1 MADIKKIK
9 LTNGNIYNVVDDSAI
24 HSTDLATSSKVGLV
38 KIGSG
43 ISVAADGTISVNVTH
58 PVTSVNSKTG
68 AVVLSASDVGA
79 VPTTRTVNG
88 KALSSNINLSASD
101 VNAVATTGNETVAG
115 VKTFSSSPI
124 VPTPTTDTQA
134 ANKSYVDGLMAEVA
148 DAMVF
153 KGTLGTKASGA
164 TVTSLPSNHTV
175 GWTYK
180 VVTAGTYAGN
190 VCEVGDMIVCINTS
204 TTASNADWTVYQA
217 NIDGAV
223 TGPASSTDAHVA
235 TFNGTT
241 GKVIKDSGY
250 TIASSV
256 PANAKFTDTQ
266 LTESEIS
273 AMGFT
278 KNTGTYIKPSTGIPA
293 SDLASGVIPTVNNA
307 TLTIQKNGTTVN
319 TFTANSASNVTAN
332 ITVPTTASDVGAVPT
347 SRTVNG
353 KALSANITL
362 GASDVSAVPTTR
374 TVNGKALSANV
385 SLTASD
391 VGALPDTTSIPDS
404 TSDLTNDSGFI
415 TSSDIPTS
423 LKNPNALTFTGAVT
437 GSYDGSAAKSV
448 EIPTVPTNIVKYT
461 ALGSVEATD
470 VVDADTLQGN
480 AADYFATATGLS
492 TANSNIST
500 LQTNVSS
507 LQNSVSSLNTT
518 VSTKLSKSGG
528 TMTGALVAQNNTN
541 YTTKQ
546 VRNVFISTSDPS
558 GGASGDIW
566 IKYTT

>member
-9 LTNGNIYNVVDDSAI
+9 LVDGTTHNVVDSSAI
-24 HSTDLATSSKVGLV
+24 HSTDLATSSTAGIV
-38 KIGSG
+38 KIGAG
-43 ISVAADGTISVNVTH
+43 ITVAADGTISVSVSH

-88 KALSSNINLSASD
+88 KALSSNITLSASD

-124 VPTPTTDTQA
+124 VPTPTADSQV

-153 KGTLGTKASGA
+153 KGTIGTKASGA
-164 TVTSLPSNHTV
+164 TVTSLPSTHTV

-190 VCEVGDMIVCINTS
+190 VCEVGDMIVCINTA

-223 TGPASSTDAHVA
+223 TGPASSTDAHIA

-266 LTESEIS
+266 LTESEIA

-319 TFTANSASNVTAN
+319 TFTANSSTNVTAN
-332 ITVPTTASDVGAVPT
+332 ISVPTTASDIG
-347 SRTVNG
+347 
-353 KALSANITL
+353 
-362 GASDVSAVPTTR
+362 AVPTTR
-374 TVNGKALSANV
+374 TVNGKALSANITL
-385 SLTASD
+385 SASD
-391 VGALPDTTSIPDS
+391 VGALSDDTTIPS
-404 TSDLTNDSGFI
+404 KTSELTNDSGYI
-415 TSSDIPTS
+415 TSSSIPTS
-423 LKNPNALTFTGAVT
+423 LKNPNALTFTGGVT
-437 GSYDGSAAKSV
+437 GSYDGSAATSV

-470 VVDADTLQGN
+470 AIDADTLQGN

-500 LQTNVSS
+500 LQTTVSS
-507 LQNSVSSLNTT
+507 LSTT
-518 VSTKLSKSGG
+518 VSNKLNKSGG
-528 TMTGALVAQNNTN
+528 TMTGALIAQNNTS